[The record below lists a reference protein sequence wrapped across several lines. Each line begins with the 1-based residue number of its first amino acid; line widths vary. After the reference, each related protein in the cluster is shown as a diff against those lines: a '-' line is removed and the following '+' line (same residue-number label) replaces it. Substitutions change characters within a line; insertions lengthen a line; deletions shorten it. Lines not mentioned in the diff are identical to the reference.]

1 MQTPTLTKS
10 IDLKNPVSPANARGH
25 RRRIIRQLSRA
36 KKTNKSSDETITM
49 STQSPK
55 TSKATSQSSVGMFSA
70 GEARCDRWQ
79 DLAHAAQAL
88 VAQSS
93 SGASTKETLAKVEA
107 LLAPLGVLETFRAY
121 PGEAMMGA
129 LKEALA
135 RSDYSTF
142 SRLTNRIAKAIIT
155 GSYRRS
161 VNAWKLGED
170 GETESSDR
178 LLKDY
183 FDTGD
188 LTKPY
193 FEVLIVSD
201 DPTPEQVRQGRAE
214 LRQLRRPEDPFV
226 YEAVTVPSFEE
237 AVRSEE

>member
-1 MQTPTLTKS
+1 MIPPPALKAKPRVARPISKKLTRAPRCSTPSAGWLHEPPRNQSKRRGIGQMQTPTLTKS

-25 RRRIIRQLSRA
+25 RRRAIRQLSRA

-79 DLAHAAQAL
+79 ELAHAAQTL

-93 SGASTKETLAKVEA
+93 SGASAKETLAKVEA
-107 LLAPLGVLETFRAY
+107 LLAPLGVIENFHAY
-121 PGEAMMGA
+121 PGETMMSGLKDA
-129 LKEALA
+129 LS

-142 SRLTNRIAKAIIT
+142 SRITNRIAKAIIT

-161 VNAWKLGED
+161 VNAWKLGEE
-170 GETESSDR
+170 GE
-178 LLKDY
+178 
-183 FDTGD
+183 
-188 LTKPY
+188 
-193 FEVLIVSD
+193 
-201 DPTPEQVRQGRAE
+201 
-214 LRQLRRPEDPFV
+214 
-226 YEAVTVPSFEE
+226 
-237 AVRSEE
+237 